1 MPVRVATAY
10 AYQQSIDAMGARQSR
25 LARNQLELST
35 GKKLLSASD
44 DPMAAAAAERTR
56 AAQRRVELQTR
67 MNDFAST
74 MLKQADLTLGQTTE
88 IVQLV
93 REGVVQAGNASL
105 TGDDRVLLARQF
117 RNYRAELLTLA
128 NRPDGSGGYIFG
140 GQGTRTAPFVD
151 GASVSYQPPTG
162 EQTVGLD
169 SNSPTLLDGRDT
181 FMSLPDGSGGTQ
193 SIFDLLD
200 STIAVLEDRTAPSPT
215 VSATVQTALT
225 GLDAAIDR
233 VSTKRTEV
241 GEHLRAIE
249 SRGKVAENSSI
260 ELAAQLS
267 DLVDV
272 DFAKAISDFQNN
284 QTALSAAMRTYSQ
297 ISKMSLF
304 DYL

>member
-1 MPVRVATAY
+1 MRVATAH
-10 AYQQSIDAMGARQSR
+10 AYNQSIDAMNTRQAR
-25 LARNQLELST
+25 LARTQLELST

-88 IVQLV
+88 LMQLV

-151 GASVSYQPPTG
+151 GASVTYQPPTG
-162 EQTVGLD
+162 EQQVGLD
-169 SNSPTLLDGRDT
+169 SNTPTLLDGRDT
-181 FMSLPDGSGGTQ
+181 FMNLPNGAGTQ

-200 STIAVLEDRTAPSPT
+200 STIAVLEDRTAPGPT
-215 VSATVQTALT
+215 VTATVQAALT
-225 GLDAAIDR
+225 GLDSAIDR

-249 SRGKVAENSSI
+249 SRAKVAENSSI
-260 ELAAQLS
+260 ELSAQLS

>member
-1 MPVRVATAY
+1 VRVATAH
-10 AYQQSIDAMGARQSR
+10 AYNQSIDAMNTRQAR
-25 LARNQLELST
+25 LARTQLELST

-88 IVQLV
+88 LMQLV

-151 GASVSYQPPTG
+151 GASVTYQPPTG
-162 EQTVGLD
+162 EQQVGLD
-169 SNSPTLLDGRDT
+169 SNTPTLLDGRDT
-181 FMSLPDGSGGTQ
+181 FMNLPNGAGTQ

-200 STIAVLEDRTAPSPT
+200 STIAVLEDRTAPGPT
-215 VSATVQTALT
+215 VTATVQAALT
-225 GLDAAIDR
+225 GLDSAIDR

-249 SRGKVAENSSI
+249 SRAKVAENSSI
-260 ELAAQLS
+260 ELSAQLS